1 MISYLL
7 QSDEELEG
15 VNGSIRSVYQKT
27 PPMPVYLIGMTV
39 FKKNEFKNVEG
50 LTSNNIPVIKIIL

>member
-1 MISYLL
+1 
-7 QSDEELEG
+7 
-15 VNGSIRSVYQKT
+15 
-27 PPMPVYLIGMTV
+27 MPVYLIGMTV